1 MSTTESNRNIGNAL
15 LARIETYREEILKSF
30 PSPNNYDYNLRLFHG
45 AQALIAF
52 ADECCVLDP
61 RAARLHFATLDNAF
75 APHRAAEERRRWPS
89 LSPAGLG
96 GTGGGA

>member
-1 MSTTESNRNIGNAL
+1 MNNEANQNIGNAL
-15 LARIETYREEILKSF
+15 VRRIETYREEILGAP
-30 PSPNNYDYNLRLFHG
+30 PSASNYDYNLRLFHG

-52 ADECCVLDP
+52 ADESCVLDP
-61 RAARLHFATLDNAF
+61 RAARLYFATLDNAF
-75 APHRAAEERRRWPS
+75 SKHRAAEERRRWPS